1 MYVSVA
7 KATEH
12 QHAGKKN
19 ITDLIQ
25 VKDIYQT
32 LSKFMATSR
41 RTSSK
46 GAKKT
51 APNCDKALNHKAV

>member
-1 MYVSVA
+1 MYVPVV

-12 QHAGKKN
+12 QHTGKKN

-32 LSKFMATSR
+32 LSKFMTTSR

-46 GAKKT
+46 GAKIQQQT
-51 APNCDKALNHKAV
+51 ATKR